1 VLLVGVPKKG
11 ANTTLYTL
19 PMHFGKH
26 VCGTHGGE
34 TEPHYDI
41 PRYMRL
47 GAARGLDFG
56 DLITEIQPLSR
67 VNELIAGM
75 RDGSTAGRCMIDLAK
90 V

>member
-1 VLLVGVPKKG
+1 
-11 ANTTLYTL
+11 
-19 PMHFGKH
+19 
-26 VCGTHGGE
+26 
-34 TEPHYDI
+34 
-41 PRYMRL
+41 MRL
-47 GAARGLDFG
+47 GAARGLDFV